1 METDLRILTI
11 EQLNEFY
18 KKANEE
24 LKTALLN
31 GLSWKEVKSKRDII
45 IEISK
50 EIHKKKE
57 SFSSSA
63 E

>member
-1 METDLRILTI
+1 MEIDLRTLTM

-31 GLSWKEVKSKRDII
+31 GLSWKEVKSKRDIV

-50 EIHKKKE
+50 ELHKKSE
-57 SFSSSA
+57 SLSSSA